1 MLFFAPLPVRFPVGP
16 KSRCHHNL
24 LTCFVRLVHSWTAS
38 LGAASAP
45 SPACPSSCY
54 LPEANQY
61 ARPGPNSHL
70 FTSDSEHCFFPLLG
84 SAISPT
90 SFPLDLTLISSLFLS
105 LSQWITSW
113 GSDCALKLAHHC
125 CSLWRVSQCCF
136 PVLSVLAFVEI
147 KLWVVHSSASAKL
160 APWQNSTALN
170 NPKTLG
176 FKSNIRPFSQIE
188 HNIIAE

>member
-24 LTCFVRLVHSWTAS
+24 LTCFVKLVHSWTAS
-38 LGAASAP
+38 LGAASAS

-61 ARPGPNSHL
+61 APPGPNSHL
-70 FTSDSEHCFFPLLG
+70 FTSNPEHCFFPLLG
-84 SAISPT
+84 SPISPT

-113 GSDCALKLAHHC
+113 GSHCALKLP
-125 CSLWRVSQCCF
+125 SLLLPLESF
-136 PVLSVLAFVEI
+136 SVPFSCAFGFSFCGNKIV
-147 KLWVVHSSASAKL
+147 SSAQFSL
-160 APWQNSTALN
+160 SLVVRESLLLDWSLHLD
-170 NPKTLG
+170 KTVL
-176 FKSNIRPFSQIE
+176 
-188 HNIIAE
+188 H

>member
-1 MLFFAPLPVRFPVGP
+1 MLFLPPLPVRFPVGP

-24 LTCFVRLVHSWTAS
+24 LTCFVKLVHSWTAS

-70 FTSDSEHCFFPLLG
+70 FTSDPEHCFFPLLG

-105 LSQWITSW
+105 LSLSMDHLLRLWLRPETRP
-113 GSDCALKLAHHC
+113 
-125 CSLWRVSQCCF
+125 SLLF
-136 PVLSVLAFVEI
+136 PLESFSVLFSCAFGFSFCGNKIV
-147 KLWVVHSSASAKL
+147 SSAQFSLSQAC
-160 APWQNSTALN
+160 
-170 NPKTLG
+170 TLT
-176 FKSNIRPFSQIE
+176 KQYCIK
-188 HNIIAE
+188 

>member
-24 LTCFVRLVHSWTAS
+24 LTCFVKLVHSWTAS

-70 FTSDSEHCFFPLLG
+70 FTSDPEHCFFPTFGKCNFTHQFSAGSNSHLL
-84 SAISPT
+84 P
-90 SFPLDLTLISSLFLS
+90 LS
-105 LSQWITSW
+105 LSLN
-113 GSDCALKLAHHC
+113 GSPPEALIAPWNSHHC
-125 CSLWRVSQCCF
+125 CSLWRVSQCRF
-136 PVLSVLAFVEI
+136 PVLLVLAFVEI
-147 KLWVVHSSASAKL
+147 KLWVVHSSASAWSCVRVCFL
-160 APWQNSTALN
+160 TGAC
-170 NPKTLG
+170 TLT
-176 FKSNIRPFSQIE
+176 KQYCIK
-188 HNIIAE
+188 